1 MSLASQV
8 EEMRDERKAKVKE
21 LEFEVFALKEVGK
34 NSARKIAALED
45 ENEQLRCTV
54 AFHEKFDASERKEKA
69 YGLLIAMIQSQHP
82 SKMAG
87 RQDVDVKK
95 WVRKAYEFA
104 DALES
109 EGGKQ

>member
-21 LEFEVFALKEVGK
+21 LEFEVFALKEAGK

-69 YGLLIAMIQSQHP
+69 HSILVAMIQSQHP
-82 SKMAG
+82 GS
-87 RQDVDVKK
+87 RQDLNVKL
-95 WVRKAYEFA
+95 WVKKAYEIA